1 MVTWDQD
8 INTVITRYFN
18 FQWYEN
24 LRKRFS
30 SNKYYN
36 QDINEIENPTTYFID
51 DGTCGDVIE
60 IQHNETFFTYCWLG
74 ISQDIGETEENKT
87 NKTLIFGYDIT
98 LELVKAIKYHLPM
111 GDIETSNK
119 MIKSSIAYI
128 EELFEKFKKVTPHVE
143 YALLLNNMFEKISE
157 WLNASFRDIIALD
170 VLREKTVDKL
180 TFNINQDQLA
190 SLLHLLKESEI
201 LNLETTQDLTNF
213 YSFCNKYFYCN
224 KRGVGYAPIK
234 DSKIRINDI
243 KNKQA
248 PDALDKV
255 MKDLKNAYD
264 RYS

>member
-1 MVTWDQD
+1 M
-8 INTVITRYFN
+8 
-18 FQWYEN
+18 
-24 LRKRFS
+24 
-30 SNKYYN
+30 
-36 QDINEIENPTTYFID
+36 
-51 DGTCGDVIE
+51 
-60 IQHNETFFTYCWLG
+60 
-74 ISQDIGETEENKT
+74 
-87 NKTLIFGYDIT
+87 
-98 LELVKAIKYHLPM
+98 
-111 GDIETSNK
+111 
-119 MIKSSIAYI
+119 
-128 EELFEKFKKVTPHVE
+128 E
-143 YALLLNNMFEKISE
+143 YAQLLNNMFEKISE